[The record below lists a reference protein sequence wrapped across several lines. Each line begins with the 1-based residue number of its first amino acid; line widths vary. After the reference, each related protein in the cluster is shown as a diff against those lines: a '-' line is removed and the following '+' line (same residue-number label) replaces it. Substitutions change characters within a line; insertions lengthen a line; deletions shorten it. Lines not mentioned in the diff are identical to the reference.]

1 MELYKNDKLFKESI
15 GAFIIASSEMEFAI
29 TSLCSILGEDPR
41 FHQQQ
46 FIDIFG
52 MTLTD
57 KRELVGKFI
66 KTHLPELKKDWI
78 NINVEI
84 GQINADRR
92 RLVHGFTQYFL
103 PQEYIETFV
112 KNRKSGIVEKKR
124 FTIGDIKLLTN
135 KIHHI
140 NTGKNGIIGEFH
152 TKLFIARINL
162 WNEKVEPTLRMVYNV
177 NNVILTDW
185 KGQNSVRNS

>member
-1 MELYKNDKLFKESI
+1 MELTKNDKLFKESI

-66 KTHLPELKKDWI
+66 KTHLPELKKEWI

-84 GQINADRR
+84 GQINSDRR

-112 KNRKSGIVEKKR
+112 KNKKSGKVEKKH
-124 FTIGDIKLLTN
+124 FTVEDIKLLTN
-135 KIHHI
+135 KIQHI
-140 NTGKNGIIGEFH
+140 NTGKNGIFGEFH
-152 TKLFIARINL
+152 TKLFVARINL
-162 WNEKVEPTLRMVYNV
+162 WNCKVESKMRMIYSVRNE
-177 NNVILTDW
+177 ILTDW
-185 KGQNSVRNS
+185 KGN

>member
-1 MELYKNDKLFKESI
+1 MELYKNDKIFKEVI
-15 GAFIIASSEMEFAI
+15 GAFIIACSEMEFAI

-41 FHQQQ
+41 LHQQQ
-46 FIDIFG
+46 FTDIFG
-52 MTLTD
+52 MTLTN
-57 KRELVGKFI
+57 KRELVGEFI
-66 KTHLPELKKDWI
+66 KTHLPQLKNEWI

-84 GQINADRR
+84 GQINAERR

-112 KNRKSGIVEKKR
+112 KNKKSGIIEKKH
-124 FTIGDIKLLTN
+124 FTLGDIKLLTN

-140 NTGKNGIIGEFH
+140 NTGKNGISGEFH
-152 TKLFIARINL
+152 TKLFVTRINL
-162 WNEKVEPTLRMVYNV
+162 WNNKVEPKMRMVYKV

-185 KGQNSVRNS
+185 KG